1 LTDFGAV
8 LDIDLSEEKVKTYR
22 LPDDVIMKFL
32 GGEGIASYIY
42 WNSKILCS
50 ALSPENILI
59 FATGPLTGIAPGAG
73 RTVVAGKSPQ
83 SYPEAFTV
91 SNFGGEWGTELR
103 YAGFDILILRGKAEE
118 PVYIWIHDGVVEIS
132 RAKHLWGLGSFKT
145 REKLVQELNDEE
157 VKIITIGPA
166 GEKLVRYASIIHRS
180 GHAAGQG
187 GFGAVMGAKNV
198 KAIAVRGV
206 KRELKVYDP
215 QALLTEAEKVKTLV
229 RHLGIVAPSPVYK
242 AYEELST
249 APLTE
254 DLIPL
259 VKKYMKRNT
268 GCHGC
273 PKPCHVYIE
282 IPEMDV
288 KGEMACVQFFFCW
301 LQQGYRGYADEVCF
315 LAKHLADDLGL
326 NVYELLQ
333 LIPFLMTLY
342 TKGHIPKETATEIPF
357 EKYPEKEFIEI
368 LLNKIAMR
376 EGLGNLLAEGT
387 WRYAEKLGLLQQ
399 YLSLDDIEETLAS
412 FWGPVAGYG
421 GYGPGARGYCNH
433 YDPRDYIVSAL
444 LWATSHRDPWSSS
457 HEYVAVAHW
466 SGLEFEKQRKIAKY
480 AWGSEEAVHPPG
492 SPSYNEAEVR
502 AAIVIQNRTCVKN
515 SLILCDWLYPIVISS
530 DASRDFIGD
539 LELMARITN
548 AIMGTKYSEQDLL
561 LIGERIFNLER
572 AILIREGV
580 ANITLPE
587 HLFKYPQRFTGS
599 PPLNRENFNRLLMTY
614 FELRGWN
621 SKGIPR
627 REKLFQLDLI
637 DIVKFFDEKEVL
649 GK

>member
-1 LTDFGAV
+1 LTDFGIV
-8 LDIDLSEEKVKTYR
+8 LSVDLSEERVQIYR
-22 LPDDVIMKFL
+22 LPDSVIMKYL
-32 GGEGIASYIY
+32 GGEGIATWLY
-42 WNSKILCS
+42 WNAQIFGN
-50 ALSPENILI
+50 AFSPENVLI

-91 SNFGGEWGTELR
+91 SNFGGEWGSELR
-103 YAGFDILILRGKAEE
+103 YAGFDVLILRGKAKE
-118 PVYIWIHDGVVEIS
+118 PIYIWIYDDNIEIR
-132 RAKHLWGLGSFKT
+132 RAKHLWGLGALKT

-157 VKIITIGPA
+157 VKVIAIGPA
-166 GEKLVRYASIIHRS
+166 GEKLVRYALIIHRS

-187 GFGAVMGAKNV
+187 GFGAVMGSKNV
-198 KAIAVRGV
+198 KAIAVRGTR
-206 KRELKVYDP
+206 RELKACDS
-215 QALLTEAEKVKTLV
+215 QALLAEMEKVKSMAC
-229 RHLGIVAPSPVYK
+229 HLGIVAPSPVYK

-282 IPEMDV
+282 IPEMNV
-288 KGEMACVQFFFCW
+288 KGEMACVQFFYCW
-301 LQQGYRGYADEVCF
+301 LQQGYRGYADEACL

-342 TKGHIPKETATEIPF
+342 AKGYMSKEKAPGIPF
-357 EKYPEKEFIEI
+357 EKYPEREFIEM
-368 LLNKIAMR
+368 LLNKIALR
-376 EGLGNLLAEGT
+376 EGLGDLLAEGT
-387 WRYAEKLGLLQQ
+387 WRFAEKLGLLQQ
-399 YLSLDDIEETLAS
+399 YLSLNDIEEILTS

-421 GYGPGARGYCNH
+421 GYGPGVRGYCNH
-433 YDPRDYIVSAL
+433 YDPRDYVVSAL

-457 HEYVAVAHW
+457 HEYVNVVHW
-466 SGLEFEKQRKIAKY
+466 SGLEFEKQRKLAKY
-480 AWGSEEAVHPPG
+480 AWNSEEAVHLPG
-492 SPSYNEAEVR
+492 SPGYSEAEVR
-502 AAIVIQNRTCVKN
+502 AAIIVQNRTCVKN
-515 SLILCDWLYPIVISS
+515 SLILCDWLYPLVISP

-539 LELMARITN
+539 VELTARMVN
-548 AIMGTKYSEQDLL
+548 AVMGAKYTEQDLQ

-572 AILIREGV
+572 VILLREGV
-580 ANITLPE
+580 GDISLPE
-587 HLFKYPQRFTGS
+587 HLFKYQQRFTGS
-599 PPLNRENFNRLLMTY
+599 PPLDREKFNRLLAIY
-614 FELRGWN
+614 FEMRGWD

-627 REKLFQLDLI
+627 REKLIQLGLTDVI
-637 DIVKFFDEKEVL
+637 KFFEEKGVWLE
-649 GK
+649 